1 MEVTAVDCEQVDVVL
16 IYPQRAPR
24 KGRHWIM
31 PSLGLAYLSSALR
44 NAGYTVRQLDHTFL
58 DRSEV
63 LAEVERLRPTV
74 IGIYCMVTMQDE
86 AFSVAQDLKGKAL
99 LVVGGPYPSG
109 EQEPFLDDF
118 DLVAVG
124 EGEETIVEIM
134 RHLDDR
140 RWEEIKGLAFKT
152 PSGEVVKTEPRARSK
167 DMSVLAPPYRED
179 LPNADYIAYWRRHWK
194 DATTPL
200 MASRGCPFRCEFCHK
215 PVFGDLFRARSSES
229 VIAEMREIAALGYDH
244 IWMSDDLF
252 TLNYHRTMELCRDIE
267 AANIPLTWEC
277 LSRVTHVDY
286 ELFAQMKRAGCK
298 RIFFGI
304 ESGDEGV
311 LKQMQ
316 KGITPDQ
323 SRTAVEACVKAG
335 IKAAGFF
342 MVGYLGETQESLAK
356 TIRFSSHLPLDY
368 VSYTIAY
375 PLPGTKFYGRVKER
389 RQHGEWHYIRHNRLL
404 FNSDFSERKLRFAIL
419 KGAIQHRLRR
429 LKMRPVAAAFE
440 LATDPVLKALR

>member
-1 MEVTAVDCEQVDVVL
+1 MSRIEETVDVVL
-16 IYPQRAPR
+16 IYPQRAPK

-44 NAGYTVRQLDHTFL
+44 NAGYSVRQLDHTF
-58 DRSEV
+58 RTRREV
-63 LAEVERLRPTV
+63 LAEVERLRPKV
-74 IGIYCMVTMQDE
+74 IGIYCMITMQDE
-86 AFSVAQDLKGKAL
+86 AFSLAEDLRGKAL

-109 EQEPFLDDF
+109 EQEPFLDAF

-134 RHLDDR
+134 GHLEDR
-140 RWEEIKGLAFKT
+140 RFEEIKGLAFKRET
-152 PSGEVVKTEPRARSK
+152 EIVKTDPRSRSK
-167 DMSVLAPPYRED
+167 DMSVLAPPHRDD
-179 LPNADYIAYWRRHWK
+179 LPNAEYIAYWRRHWGE
-194 DATTPL
+194 ATTPL
-200 MASRGCPFRCEFCHK
+200 MASRGCPFRCDFCHK

-229 VIAEMREIAALGYDH
+229 VIAEMRQIADLGYDH

-252 TLNYHRTMELCRDIE
+252 TLNYNRTMELCRDIE
-267 AANIPLTWEC
+267 AANIPLSWEC
-277 LSRVTHVDY
+277 LSRVTHVDHD
-286 ELFAQMKRAGCK
+286 LFTQMKRAGCK

-304 ESGDEGV
+304 ESGDESV

-316 KGITPDQ
+316 KGITPEQ
-323 SRTAVEACVKAG
+323 SRSAVEACVKAG

-375 PLPGTKFYGRVKER
+375 PLPGTGFHARVRER
-389 RQHGEWHYIRHNRLL
+389 RHEGEWHQIRHNRLL
-404 FNSDFSERKLRFAIL
+404 FNSDFSQRKLRFAIL
-419 KGAIQHRLRR
+419 KGAIQHKLRKHH
-429 LKMRPVAAAFE
+429 LKPVAAAFE
-440 LATDPVLKALR
+440 MATDPVLRLLR